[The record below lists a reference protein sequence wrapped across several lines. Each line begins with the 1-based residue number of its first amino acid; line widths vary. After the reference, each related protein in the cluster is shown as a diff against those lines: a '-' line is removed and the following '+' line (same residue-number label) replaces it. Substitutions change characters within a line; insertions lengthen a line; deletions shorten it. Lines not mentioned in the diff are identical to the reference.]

1 MDAILGIAESRDLL
15 VIEDAAEA
23 IGSRYKGK
31 PCGALGDLACFSF
44 FANKLVTTGEGG
56 MVVARD
62 ERFSERLRY
71 YKNLCFPINGP
82 RRYTHE
88 DIGFNYRMPNVLAA
102 IGLAQLERADFYLE
116 CRRNNAA
123 RYDERLRG
131 QRGITTP
138 PNLPYTL
145 NSYWMYGILIEDDF
159 GPTRDEVMTLLF
171 AGHDTT
177 TATVAF
183 LLYELARR
191 PDVADAI
198 AAELPQRPPGYEQ
211 LMGGALP
218 QLDMALDET
227 LRLYPPAW
235 VGPRRAVRTFEF
247 EGVTVPQGAPVN
259 YSSYV
264 SHRLPDV
271 WDAPHEFR
279 PERFTAER
287 RAALPKG
294 AYVPFGGGSRQ
305 CIGMRFGQL
314 EIKAIAAR
322 ILREHRLELPPR
334 HRLEVRQ
341 TPTLGPKGG
350 LPLRVRPA

>member
-1 MDAILGIAESRDLL
+1 VDLL
-15 VIEDAAEA
+15 SLLLDAADE
-23 IGSRYKGK
+23 
-31 PCGALGDLACFSF
+31 D
-44 FANKLVTTGEGG
+44 GG
-56 MVVARD
+56 
-62 ERFSERLRY
+62 RLSDA
-71 YKNLCFPINGP
+71 
-82 RRYTHE
+82 H
-88 DIGFNYRMPNVLAA
+88 V
-102 IGLAQLERADFYLE
+102 
-116 CRRNNAA
+116 
-123 RYDERLRG
+123 
-131 QRGITTP
+131 
-138 PNLPYTL
+138 
-145 NSYWMYGILIEDDF
+145 
-159 GPTRDEVMTLLF
+159 RDEVMTLLF

-183 LLYELARR
+183 LFYELARR
-191 PDVADAI
+191 PDVAAAI
-198 AAELPQRPPGYEQ
+198 AAELPRRPPAYEQ
-211 LMGGALP
+211 LTGGALP

-247 EGVTVPQGAPVN
+247 EGITVPEGAPVN
-259 YSSYV
+259 YSSYA

-271 WDAPHEFR
+271 WDDPHEFR
-279 PERFTAER
+279 PERFAPDA

-322 ILREHRLELPPR
+322 ILREHRLELPRR

-350 LPLRVRPA
+350 LPMRVRPA